1 MHKPEDVIADKK
13 RPFTGAEY
21 LESLRDDREIWI
33 YGERVKDVTTHPAF
47 RNSAVSI
54 SKLYDAMHDEK
65 TKDVLTTP
73 TDTGSGGYT
82 HKFFKYARSSDDLL
96 GQRDAMAQWARQSY
110 GMMGRTPDYKASFL
124 NTLGANADFYG
135 EYKPNAEAWY
145 KRAQESVAFVN
156 HTLVN
161 PPIDREKP
169 PSEIKDIYVSV
180 DKETD
185 AGIYVS
191 GAKVVAT
198 SSALTHYNFLGQ
210 NMAAEITDPSMV
222 VMFMADMSTP
232 GIKLICRNSYELA
245 SAVVGSP
252 FDYPL
257 SSRFDENDA
266 IFVFDNAFIPWENVF
281 IYRDIEM
288 LKKFYPQSG
297 FVNGFN
303 FQSATRLTTKLEF
316 IVGILSK
323 ALRATGAENF
333 RGVQVM
339 LGEVISWRNLMWS
352 LTETMARV
360 PQEWS
365 NGAVLPNMTAAT
377 TFRVFSSEALPAI
390 KAIIEKIVASG
401 LIYLPSSAMD
411 FKNPDIEK
419 YLKQYVRGSN
429 GTDYVERIKIM
440 KLLWDAM
447 GTEFGGRHE
456 LYERNYAGNHE
467 NIRLIPLF
475 NAQGSGVLS
484 EMEALA
490 EECMAD
496 YDENG
501 WKAPGY
507 HSGED
512 VSILGKLQS

>member
-1 MHKPEDVIADKK
+1 
-13 RPFTGAEY
+13 
-21 LESLRDDREIWI
+21 
-33 YGERVKDVTTHPAF
+33 
-47 RNSAVSI
+47 
-54 SKLYDAMHDEK
+54 
-65 TKDVLTTP
+65 
-73 TDTGSGGYT
+73 
-82 HKFFKYARSSDDLL
+82 
-96 GQRDAMAQWARQSY
+96 
-110 GMMGRTPDYKASFL
+110 
-124 NTLGANADFYG
+124 
-135 EYKPNAEAWY
+135 
-145 KRAQESVAFVN
+145 
-156 HTLVN
+156 
-161 PPIDREKP
+161 
-169 PSEIKDIYVSV
+169 
-180 DKETD
+180 
-185 AGIYVS
+185 
-191 GAKVVAT
+191 
-198 SSALTHYNFLGQ
+198 
-210 NMAAEITDPSMV
+210 
-222 VMFMADMSTP
+222 MADMSTP

-360 PQEWS
+360 PQDWS

-411 FKNPDIEK
+411 LKNPDIEK